1 MDNIHSDGTIDTPP
15 FCISD
20 DVAPDVSPL
29 LREHIDTVLRN
40 CTARDPSTIDIIL
53 FYRVSD
59 SLVVGLG
66 RHLECRVAS
75 RMEMSY
81 HCPGDCVLLTF
92 DAVVVVG
99 NLEKWENC
107 RKLAKN

>member
-53 FYRVSD
+53 FCRVSD

-66 RHLECRVAS
+66 PHLECRVAL

-81 HCPGDCVLLTF
+81 HCHRPGDCVLLTF
-92 DAVVVVG
+92 DAVVVIVVG
-99 NLEKWENC
+99 NLEKWEMW
-107 RKLAKN
+107 KN